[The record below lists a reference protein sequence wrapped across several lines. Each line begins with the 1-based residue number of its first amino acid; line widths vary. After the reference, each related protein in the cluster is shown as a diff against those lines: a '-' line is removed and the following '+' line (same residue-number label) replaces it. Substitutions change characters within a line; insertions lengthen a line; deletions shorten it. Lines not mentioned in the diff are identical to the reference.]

1 MLGDRTSSL
10 FIVALC
16 LAAAPARAQ
25 TPPVLTIDGYRSIA
39 EVAAGVSIQGPADV
53 NQPPACQGLAL
64 PCASGRTI
72 PDGGLALSAVVYP
85 GEMVGV
91 VGELSVYA
99 NQWVTYGTNCFFVG
113 GRVPQTCPVTAT
125 NRVRAAL
132 GGIKLR
138 SRLIRIGSLNG
149 TSHARLFAQALAGS
163 QWTDIGPRQRV
174 LQPGVGLDHY
184 LRNGVTVHVEYD
196 YRFAPDG
203 GRDLSTSRGLLGI
216 ALPIGSR

>member
-1 MLGDRTSSL
+1 MLGDRPSSL

-25 TPPVLTIDGYRSIA
+25 TAPVLTVDGYRSIA
-39 EVAAGVSIQGPADV
+39 EVTAGVSIQGPADV
-53 NQPPACQGLAL
+53 NQRPTCQELAL
-64 PCASGRTI
+64 PCASGRTV

-85 GEMVGV
+85 GEIVGV

-99 NQWVTYGTNCFFVG
+99 NQWLTYGTNCFFVG
-113 GRVPQTCPVTAT
+113 GGVPQTCPVTAT
-125 NRVRAAL
+125 NHVRAAL

-149 TSHARLFAQALAGS
+149 SSHARLFAQALAGS

-196 YRFAPDG
+196 YRFSPDG